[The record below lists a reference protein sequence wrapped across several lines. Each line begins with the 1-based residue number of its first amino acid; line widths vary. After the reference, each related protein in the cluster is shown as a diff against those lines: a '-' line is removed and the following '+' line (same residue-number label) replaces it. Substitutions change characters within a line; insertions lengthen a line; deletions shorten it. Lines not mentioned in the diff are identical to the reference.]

1 MYYTRT
7 IEKVIK
13 EIKEQYCIISIYGA
27 RQVGK
32 STMVNHVFNNFNS
45 VSLDNLEELLL
56 AKSNPKLFLEKH
68 AYPLIID
75 EIQKAPELL
84 SEIKLIVDK
93 YKYNCLENNKQIEL
107 LYVLTGS
114 NQFEL
119 QKGISESLAGR
130 TAILNL
136 SSFSKNEFLQ
146 IDTVSEFIPYIELL
160 KTKKFDVE
168 KLYRNRYQ
176 IFDDIFL
183 GGMPDYVINNLNR
196 DAFFNS
202 YIQTYIEKDIK
213 KVIAVNRER
222 EFLQLLEYLAF
233 RTGQQINFI
242 DASRTLGIDYR
253 TVKEWMSILISSGII
268 ILLPPFSNNIS
279 SRLTKTPKL
288 YFLDTG
294 LCSFLCKW
302 PNSSSLEKGSM
313 SGAFYETYIVSEI
326 IKSFY
331 NVGKRYDLNICYYRD
346 KDSREVDLI
355 FEYSDYIIP
364 VEIKK
369 GVNPVSST
377 YNFSFLNKFN
387 KEVKTGIILDS
398 RKDLFP
404 VNNNVWYCPIYMIGI

>member
-7 IEKVIK
+7 IEKVIE
-13 EIKEQYCIISIYGA
+13 EIKKQYCIISIYGA

-32 STMVNHVFNNFNS
+32 STMVNHIFRNYNK

-68 AYPLIID
+68 PYPLIID

-84 SEIKLIVDK
+84 SEIKIIVDD
-93 YKYNCLENNKQIEL
+93 YKYNCLETKKKIEL

-136 SSFSKNEFLQ
+136 PSFTKNELLQ
-146 IDTVSEFIPYIELL
+146 ISPAFEFFPDIELL
-160 KTKKFDVE
+160 KSKKVNTD

-176 IFDDIFL
+176 IFEDIFL
-183 GGMPDYVINNLNR
+183 GGMPDYVINKLDRNTY
-196 DAFFNS
+196 FNS

-213 KVIAVNRER
+213 KAIAVNKER

-242 DASRTLGIDYR
+242 DASRTLGVDYR
-253 TVKEWMSILISSGII
+253 TIKDWISILISSGII
-268 ILLPPFSNNIS
+268 FLLSPFTNNIS

-302 PNSSSLEKGSM
+302 PNSSSLEKGAM
-313 SGAFYETYIVSEI
+313 SGQIYETYVVSEI
-326 IKSFY
+326 VKSFY
-331 NVGKRYDLNICYYRD
+331 NTGKGYNLNICYYRD
-346 KDSREVDLI
+346 KDNKEVDLI

-369 GVNPVSST
+369 GINPVSSSF
-377 YNFSFLNKFN
+377 NFSFLNKFK

-398 RKDLFP
+398 RKDIFP
-404 VNNNVWYCPIYMIGI
+404 VNNNIWYCPIYMIGI

>member
-1 MYYTRT
+1 MYYTRS
-7 IEKVIK
+7 IEKIIK
-13 EIKEQYCIISIYGA
+13 EIQNQNCVISIYGA
-27 RQVGK
+27 RQIGK
-32 STMVNHVFNNFNS
+32 STMVYHLFNNFNK
-45 VSLDNLEELLL
+45 VSLDSLEELYL

-68 AYPLIID
+68 NYPLIID

-84 SEIKLIVDK
+84 SEIKIIVDN
-93 YKYNCLENNKQIEL
+93 YKYHCLENNKQIEL

-119 QKGISESLAGR
+119 KKGISESLAGR
-130 TAILNL
+130 TALLNL

-146 IDTVSEFIPYIELL
+146 INDISEFIPDIEIL
-160 KTKKFDVE
+160 KSKKVDIN

-183 GGMPDYVINNLNR
+183 GGMPDYVLNNLDRNT
-196 DAFFNS
+196 FFNS
-202 YIQTYIEKDIK
+202 YIQTYLEKDIRK
-213 KVIAVNRER
+213 LIAVNKER

-233 RTGQQINFI
+233 RTGQQINFL
-242 DASRTLGIDYR
+242 DASRTIGIDYR
-253 TVKEWMSILISSGII
+253 TVKEWISILVSSGII
-268 ILLPPFSNNIS
+268 ILLPPFSNSAS

-302 PNSSSLEKGSM
+302 PNASSLEKGSM

-331 NVGKRYDLNICYYRD
+331 NVNKRYNFNICYYKD
-346 KDSREVDLI
+346 KDKKEVDLI
-355 FEYSDYIIP
+355 FDYSDYIIP

-369 GVNPVSST
+369 GINPVNSSF
-377 YNFSFLNKFN
+377 NFSFLYKYK